1 MIGINYTAG
10 FGVLLIFAGYY
21 CFKAVLSKNTF
32 VDKEGEVIRK
42 NISAKNKA
50 VLIISGII
58 SVITGLLLMIKAL
71 PANVF

>member
-1 MIGINYTAG
+1 MIGINYTAS